1 MGLLRDLKE
10 FREFKEIKA
19 QRAKDIRKPATSN
32 TTTNLKSLVIKA
44 IGELTLSGYNR
55 ETLIYPEYNMEE
67 IREASESDS
76 YVKMSLMKISYL
88 IYKAGWQLKGK
99 DAAVEYLYK
108 RFRIMA
114 YATGKPMDILFQEIA
129 DDMTKYSNAFLLKV
143 RTDSIPG
150 IKAKSISDN
159 KKIIAGYYR
168 IDPSSIVIERDK
180 SGNIKR
186 YIQGRGEN
194 ERYFKKEDIVHI
206 YMDKD
211 ANNAFGTPR
220 IIAALDD
227 VQLLRKIE
235 GNVASLIYRFSRPIF
250 HWKIGETKPGFQ
262 ATDSEIK
269 KAEREAE
276 NMSYESMIITNE
288 KTELKAIGAEGTAL
302 DATGYLAYFEKRTF
316 TALGTSETQMGRGS
330 SKENADSMDEQ
341 THDVVKYIQRTIAT
355 HIEYHIL
362 IELLLEGGFDPIMN
376 EEDMVQYEFE
386 EISLEKKKKKEN
398 HEMLKFQSNQITF
411 EESRRRMGMKDS
423 VDDEE
428 RLYKNMI
435 EKKARLEELEI
446 TNQHQKDM
454 QKETIKAQ
462 KEASNNNT
470 SNSGNNATKTGTGGG
485 SNKPKSTKKDTT
497 TKEVENKNRPTNQ
510 HGTGSVKVKESFNNM
525 QGCTKDNFKKEF
537 AKIYKKYKD
546 MSNDI
551 NEGEDMDLL
560 FRISK
565 SDLVNELNKHIEKY
579 SYDAVIDS
587 ANDISIIDDKK
598 HLIPKKTPNIID
610 FYEESDIKVQELL
623 ESIQEKIISGLDS
636 QASFEVLEY
645 RLRFLIDFLIR
656 KVYWY
661 SYIKTGQELGKTK
674 AYILFNSEEDKKNH
688 KRVLDINN
696 FSYEQ
701 IPAYHSFCDCK
712 ITFDKAKYKKFYEL
726 D

>member
-32 TTTNLKSLVIKA
+32 TATNLKSLVIKA

-386 EISLEKKKKKEN
+386 EISLETKIKKEN

-454 QKETIKAQ
+454 QRETIKAQ

-587 ANDISIIDDKK
+587 VNDISIIDDKK